1 MIETKK
7 PAPDFSLPDQSGV
20 MHSLTDYLGKWVLLY
35 AYPKDNTPG
44 CTKEACSIRD
54 VWADFEAAGIAVL
67 GISGDSVASHKKFAE
82 AHNLPFILL
91 SDEDRQV
98 MGAYG
103 ILKEKSM
110 FGNTFLGINRMSY
123 LIDPKG
129 IVQKVYP
136 KVKPEEHAD
145 EVLADVKSFSA

>member
-1 MIETKK
+1 MIEIKK
-7 PAPDFSLPDQSGV
+7 PAPDFTLPDQDGV
-20 MHSLTDYLGKWVLLY
+20 MRSLTDYRGKWLLFY

-54 VWADFEAAGIAVL
+54 VWSEFESAEIAVM

-82 AHNLPFILL
+82 EHNLPFVLL
-91 SDEDRQV
+91 SDEGREV
-98 MGAYG
+98 MSAYG

-110 FGNTFLGINRMSY
+110 LGKTFLGINRMSY

-129 IVQKVYP
+129 IVQKVYL
-136 KVKPEEHAD
+136 KVSPEEHAD
-145 EVLADVKSFSA
+145 EVLADVKSFDI